1 MRKAEAE
8 DIRCSIDACI
18 ETTPRRESDN
28 YARAKGW
35 HIYRHY
41 TPAHVVEGPRVVE
54 TALCPR
60 HAGNEKR
67 QTGPVV
73 IEGEQTLF

>member
-1 MRKAEAE
+1 MTTPEQR
-8 DIRCSIDACI
+8 DIECSVGTCP
-18 ETTPRRESDN
+18 ETTPRREVDD

-35 HIYRHY
+35 HIWGG
-41 TPAHVVEGPRVVE
+41 V
-54 TALCPR
+54 ALCPR

>member
-1 MRKAEAE
+1 MRTPEPT
-8 DIRCSIDACI
+8 DIRCSVGGCP
-18 ETTPRRESDN
+18 ETTPRRESDD
-28 YARAKGW
+28 YARVKGW
-35 HIYRHY
+35 HIWQ
-41 TPAHVVEGPRVVE
+41 G